1 MRKLNLHKETLVE
14 LTGAELDSIVG
25 AAAITKDSCLYCTSE
40 VDACIT
46 AWRCTDSLLGC

>member
-1 MRKLNLHKETLVE
+1 MRKLNLKKDTLVE
-14 LTGAELDSIVG
+14 LTSAELDGIAG